1 MVKKVEKTYVED
13 MDRGVYDIKN
23 KFTFRSKTEKGLT
36 EEIVRQISAE
46 KDEPEW
52 MLEYRLKSYRC
63 FMEKPMPRF
72 LTKKKIQNG
81 VQTFLKLTWT
91 KSQLI

>member
-1 MVKKVEKTYVED
+1 MAKTEKTYVED

-46 KDEPEW
+46 KNEPAW
-52 MLEYRLKSYRC
+52 IFFFVKD
-63 FMEKPMPRF
+63 F
-72 LTKKKIQNG
+72 
-81 VQTFLKLTWT
+81 
-91 KSQLI
+91 